1 MQISYVMPGKKRI
14 SGLRGLRGPQEV
26 LKISFTAVCLSM
38 VILSVTGCAQCE
50 KCNEKFVEV
59 KVPVPQKCD
68 LVLRPKPDINTS
80 TLQSVYSTVTELALD
95 GVELRKEL
103 DLVPCLNIIYK
114 KSENFIYNLK

>member
-1 MQISYVMPGKKRI
+1 MYTLYDFLRDVVTAIVVCISLLVIGM
-14 SGLRGLRGPQEV
+14 
-26 LKISFTAVCLSM
+26 A
-38 VILSVTGCAQCE
+38 ILSTTGCAQCE

-80 TLQSVYSTVTELALD
+80 TMQSVYSTVTELALD
-95 GVELRKEL
+95 GVELRKKL

-114 KSENFIYNLK
+114 KSENFRYNLK